1 MVELTGP
8 AAVEISE
15 VDEPAA
21 DGESLL
27 VDVKAAGVSFPELLQ
42 TRGQYQLKLD
52 PPFVLGGELSGVVR
66 AAPEGSGFAPGDR
79 VTALAPFGGAFAE
92 VALVPSLAAFKLPD
106 ALDFA
111 QGAGYCMNYHTAHF
125 ALARRAA
132 LQEGETLLVH
142 GAAGGTGT
150 AAIQVGKGL
159 GARVVAVVSTDEKAE
174 VARRAGADEV
184 VLVGG
189 AEGGGD
195 GVAGE
200 ATTDAVGYAD
210 RRASTTATAGWRA
223 AAGPAD
229 VIFDP
234 VGGSRFDESIRALA
248 PEGRLVVI
256 GFTAGSIPT
265 VSVNRLL
272 FRNVSVVGA
281 GWGHFAF
288 ERPEYL
294 REVAAALD
302 AMVDAGHVAPIVGRR
317 YPLEGVRDALEDLDG
332 RRAVGKIVL
341 DIEEAA

>member
-1 MVELTGP
+1 MRAVQVSELTGP
-8 AAVEISE
+8 AALRIVD

-21 DGESLL
+21 DGENLL

-52 PPFVLGGELSGVVR
+52 PPFILGGELSGVVR
-66 AAPEGSGFAPGDR
+66 EAPAGSGFAAGDR

-92 VALVPSLAAFKLPD
+92 VALVPSMAAFKLPD
-106 ALDFA
+106 ALDFG

-132 LQEGETLLVH
+132 LQTGETLLVH

-174 VARRAGADEV
+174 VARAAGADEV
-184 VLVGG
+184 VRSD
-189 AEGGGD
+189 GD
-195 GVAGE
+195 
-200 ATTDAVGYAD
+200 
-210 RRASTTATAGWRA
+210 WRKQ
-223 AAGPAD
+223 AGPAN

-234 VGGSRFDESIRALA
+234 VGGSRFDESVRALA

-256 GFTAGSIPT
+256 GFTEGSIPT

-302 AMVDAGHVAPIVGRR
+302 ALVAAGHVNPIVGRR

-341 DIEEAA
+341 DLEETA

>member
-1 MVELTGP
+1 MRAVQVSELTGP
-8 AAVEISE
+8 AALRV
-15 VDEPAA
+15 VDLDEPAA

-42 TRGQYQLKLD
+42 TRGEYQLKLE

-66 AAPEGSGFAPGDR
+66 EAPEGSGFATGDR
-79 VTALAPFGGAFAE
+79 VTALAPLGGAFAE
-92 VALVPSLAAFKLPD
+92 VALAPPQAAFKLPD

-125 ALARRAA
+125 ALVRRAS
-132 LQEGETLLVH
+132 LREGETLLVH

-150 AAIQVGKGL
+150 AAVQVGKGL
-159 GARVVAVVSTDEKAE
+159 GARVVAVVSTDEKE
-174 VARRAGADEV
+174 GVARTAGADEV
-184 VLVGG
+184 VRSD
-189 AEGGGD
+189 GD
-195 GVAGE
+195 
-200 ATTDAVGYAD
+200 
-210 RRASTTATAGWRA
+210 WRA
-223 AAGPAD
+223 EAGPAD

-234 VGGSRFDESIRALA
+234 VGGSRFDESVRALA

-256 GFTAGSIPT
+256 GFTEGSIPT

-294 REVAAALD
+294 REVAADLD
-302 AMVDAGHVAPIVGRR
+302 RMVGAGHVAPIVGRR
-317 YPLEGVRDALEDLDG
+317 YPLERVSDALEDLDG
-332 RRAVGKIVL
+332 RRAVGKLVL
-341 DIEEAA
+341 DIEEDAS

>member
-1 MVELTGP
+1 MRAVQVSELTGP
-8 AAVEISE
+8 AALRIVE

-21 DGESLL
+21 DGENLL

-52 PPFVLGGELSGVVR
+52 PPFILGGELSGVVR
-66 AAPEGSGFAPGDR
+66 EAPDGSGFAAGDR
-79 VTALAPFGGAFAE
+79 ITALAPFGGAFAE
-92 VALVPSLAAFKLPD
+92 VALVPSMAAFKLPD

-132 LQEGETLLVH
+132 LQAGETLLVH

-159 GARVVAVVSTDEKAE
+159 GARVVAVVSTEEKAE
-174 VARRAGADEV
+174 VARRAGADKV
-184 VLVGG
+184 VLVD
-189 AEGGGD
+189 APAVADSAGD
-195 GVAGE
+195 GP
-200 ATTDAVGYAD
+200 
-210 RRASTTATAGWRA
+210 TAGWRA

-234 VGGSRFDESIRALA
+234 VGGSRFDESVRALA

-256 GFTAGSIPT
+256 GFTEGTIPT

-294 REVAAALD
+294 REVAAELD
-302 AMVDAGHVAPIVGRR
+302 AMVAAGHVDPIVGRR
-317 YPLEGVRDALEDLDG
+317 YPLERVRDALEDLDG

-341 DIEEAA
+341 DLEETA

>member
-1 MVELTGP
+1 MRAVQVSELTGP
-8 AAVEISE
+8 AALRIVE

-21 DGESLL
+21 DGENLL

-42 TRGQYQLKLD
+42 TRGEYQLKLD
-52 PPFVLGGELSGVVR
+52 PPFILGGELSGVVR
-66 AAPEGSGFAPGDR
+66 DAPEGSGFTAGDR

-92 VALVPSLAAFKLPD
+92 VALVPSMAAFKLPE
-106 ALDFA
+106 ALDFG

-125 ALARRAA
+125 ALARRAT
-132 LQEGETLLVH
+132 LQAGETLLVH

-174 VARRAGADEV
+174 VARAAGADEV
-184 VLVGG
+184 VRSD
-189 AEGGGD
+189 GD
-195 GVAGE
+195 
-200 ATTDAVGYAD
+200 
-210 RRASTTATAGWRA
+210 WRTE
-223 AAGPAD
+223 AGPAN

-234 VGGSRFDESIRALA
+234 VGGSRFDESVRALA

-256 GFTAGSIPT
+256 GFTEGSIPT

-302 AMVDAGHVAPIVGRR
+302 AMVAAGHVNPIVGRR

-341 DIEEAA
+341 DLEETA

>member
-1 MVELTGP
+1 MRAVQVSELTGP
-8 AAVEISE
+8 SAVRVVE
-15 VDEPAA
+15 VEEPAP
-21 DGESLL
+21 DGENLL

-42 TRGQYQLKLD
+42 TRGEYQLKLD
-52 PPFVLGGELSGVVR
+52 PPFILGGELSGVVR
-66 AAPEGSGFAPGDR
+66 NAPEGSGFAAGDR

-92 VALVPSLAAFKLPD
+92 VALAPPFAAFKLPD

-125 ALARRAA
+125 ALARRAV
-132 LQEGETLLVH
+132 LREGETLLVH

-159 GARVVAVVSTDEKAE
+159 GARVVAVVSSDEKEE
-174 VARRAGADEV
+174 VARAAGADEV
-184 VLVGG
+184 VRSD
-189 AEGGGD
+189 GD
-195 GVAGE
+195 
-200 ATTDAVGYAD
+200 
-210 RRASTTATAGWRA
+210 WRKQ
-223 AAGPAD
+223 AGPAD

-234 VGGSRFDESIRALA
+234 VGGSRFDESVRALA

-256 GFTAGSIPT
+256 GFTEGSIPS

-294 REVAAALD
+294 REVAAELD
-302 AMVDAGHVAPIVGRR
+302 RMVAAGHVAPIVGRR
-317 YPLEGVRDALEDLDG
+317 YPLERVSEALEDLDG
-332 RRAVGKIVL
+332 RRAVGKLVL
-341 DIEEAA
+341 DVDQEAG

>member
-1 MVELTGP
+1 MRAARVVELTGP
-8 AAVEISE
+8 AAIEIAD

-42 TRGQYQLKLD
+42 TRGQYQLKIE
-52 PPFVLGGELSGVVR
+52 PPFTLGAELSGVVR
-66 AAPEGSGFAPGDR
+66 EAPNGSGFAAGDR
-79 VTALAPFGGAFAE
+79 ITALAPLGGAFAE
-92 VALVPSLAAFKLPD
+92 VALVPAFAAFKLPD
-106 ALDFA
+106 ALDFG

-125 ALARRAA
+125 ALARRAG
-132 LQEGETLLVH
+132 LREGETLLVH

-159 GARVVAVVSTDEKAE
+159 GARAIAVVSTDEKEA
-174 VARRAGADEV
+174 VAREAGADECV
-184 VLVGG
+184 RSD
-189 AEGGGD
+189 GD
-195 GVAGE
+195 
-200 ATTDAVGYAD
+200 
-210 RRASTTATAGWRA
+210 WRA

-234 VGGSRFDESIRALA
+234 VGGARFDESIRALA

-256 GFTAGSIPT
+256 GFTEGSIPT

-302 AMVDAGHVAPIVGRR
+302 RMVAAGHVAPIVGRR
-317 YPLEGVRDALEDLDG
+317 YPLEHVRDALEDLDG
-332 RRAVGKIVL
+332 RRAVGKLVL
-341 DIEEAA
+341 DIAEEESA